1 MDITIWALCASAMT
15 IGMIHTISGP
25 DHYLPLIVFSRAR
38 KWNVWQTVGWTS
50 LCAIG
55 HVLGSV
61 VVGLVGVW
69 LGWELSKQ
77 EWASGVRGNLS
88 GWTLLLFGFVYL
100 LWGIRK
106 AVRGTTHKHFTVSES
121 GEIYAYKHTHTHA
134 CLHSHDETQAPD
146 DNPYYRG
153 SYNAQTRQHHPP
165 RAHAHSHDHTHAH
178 SHDHAHAH
186 AHDHAHEHNHDHAQD
201 HSHSEAAPPVRF
213 HKAVTPWILFVIFVM
228 APLEPLVPFLF
239 VSGAQ
244 RSVVSVVAVV
254 LTFIIAK
261 MLVMV
266 TMVLLG
272 YFGLARFKTQ
282 KLERYSSAIAGAV
295 VTFCGI
301 GVVFLGW

>member
-1 MDITIWALCASAMT
+1 MDISIWALCASALT

-25 DHYLPLIVFSRAR
+25 DHYLPLIVVSRAR
-38 KWNVWQTVGWTS
+38 KWNVWQTVGWTA

-61 VVGLVGVW
+61 AVGMLGVF

-77 EWASGVRGNLS
+77 NWQMDIRGSLS
-88 GWTLLLFGFVYL
+88 GWALLIFGFIYL
-100 LWGIRK
+100 LWGIYK
-106 AVRGTTHKHFTVSES
+106 AIRGTTHKHFTVTES
-121 GEIYAYKHTHTHA
+121 GEIYAYKHKHTRA
-134 CLHSHDETQAPD
+134 YLHSHDEPPAHND
-146 DNPYYRG
+146 DQYYRG
-153 SYNAQTRQHHPP
+153 CYNAQTRQHQPP
-165 RAHAHSHDHTHAH
+165 HAHTHDHDHTHNHSHAH
-178 SHDHAHAH
+178 AHDHAHAH
-186 AHDHAHEHNHDHAQD
+186 AHETPARGR
-201 HSHSEAAPPVRF
+201 V
-213 HKAVTPWILFVIFVM
+213 AVTPWILFVIFVM